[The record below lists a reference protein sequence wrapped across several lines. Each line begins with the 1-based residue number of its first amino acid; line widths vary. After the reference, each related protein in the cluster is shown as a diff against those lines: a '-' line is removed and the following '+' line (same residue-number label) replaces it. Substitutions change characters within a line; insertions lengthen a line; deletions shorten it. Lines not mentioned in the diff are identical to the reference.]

1 MKHQMKSKIY
11 SKHLGIFLYPW
22 RKIHEFN
29 TFNSRRKVPYIILNF
44 TFVLKYQ
51 QSISEKWGF
60 LMDNPVARLPYKEL
74 EPWHYYCDNIVA
86 LLKAWFHLNSNQ
98 TL

>member
-1 MKHQMKSKIY
+1 MKFVY
-11 SKHLGIFLYPW
+11 
-22 RKIHEFN
+22 
-29 TFNSRRKVPYIILNF
+29 TFI
-44 TFVLKYQ
+44 LKYQ

-86 LLKAWFHLNSNQ
+86 LLKAGFQLNFIQ
-98 TL
+98 TLYKPELCCIIYARY